1 MIFHHVGSLF
11 LLTSKKVDRTKTNHM
26 PKTTKKKEQNNA
38 VYGSPPRK
46 AFNVI
51 PTNTPTKG
59 KGKEKQLN
67 SRPRREARRQSKKLD
82 FRNEDEFFD
91 EPAIIS
97 PAVISPAVHIH
108 TDSPECSP
116 LDFNSQSLDFN
127 VHNEQQCES
136 DYKKVIF
143 SLTIS
148 LTLFSRMIRTYQTD
162 QFSKRR
168 V

>member
-1 MIFHHVGSLF
+1 MIFHHVSF
-11 LLTSKKVDRTKTNHM
+11 LTSKKVDRTKTNHM
-26 PKTTKKKEQNNA
+26 PKTIKKKEENNA

-91 EPAIIS
+91 APAVISPAVISPAVIS

-108 TDSPECSP
+108 TDSPERSP

-127 VHNEQQCES
+127 VHNEQQFES
-136 DYKKVIF
+136 DYEKVIF

-148 LTLFSRMIRTYQTD
+148 LTLFSRMIRT
-162 QFSKRR
+162 S
-168 V
+168 